1 MTNCCP
7 PSDFTGADPYLMKW
21 TIVRGDTS
29 PLRIEFYEPDEVTP
43 FDVSEWE
50 FLASTYNPKDDII
63 DELETVVGDGYVS
76 INAPAEITALWGKG
90 YSGKV
95 AELNFDLQATKSD
108 GTVWTPVIGTIS
120 VLGDVTGG
128 AL

>member
-7 PSDFTGADPYLMKW
+7 SSDFIGADPYNLKW

-29 PLRIEFYEPDEVTP
+29 PLRVEFYEIDEITAS
-43 FDVSEWE
+43 DISEWSWA
-50 FLASTYNPKDDII
+50 ASTYDVRGDII
-63 DELETVVGDGYVS
+63 DQLEVSAGVGYVLV
-76 INAPAEITALWGKG
+76 NAPAEITSFWGTG
-90 YSGKV
+90 YSSKV
-95 AELNFDLQATKSD
+95 AELIFDLQGTKAD

-128 AL
+128 SL